1 MEWLRAHPYLDAAVI
16 TGSLLIVGALIVRTQ
31 LGAPIA
37 PTPTEGTWGSAHRIY
52 TENVSTGDTTLL
64 PEIQTS
70 PAIRVE
76 SLGYIPLLTENT
88 IGTGPVDESSTFDFG
103 SLIIAL
109 SGPSQ
114 NPATPR
120 VESGSG
126 ISYSFIPGGLIATTT
141 LAKPR
146 TPLQDALY
154 LFGNEVGDAI
164 VSFEASHPNQ
174 PAILKH
180 HIEQPSDPDA
190 RAALKKL
197 GDDLA
202 RLGDTLDALGDIPE
216 QAKGAHRNVV
226 AAYRDIGTKLATIS
240 AKEGNDALFDAIVTY
255 NAAAEDFAKKFVS
268 LALVFQSY
276 SVTFSPGDG
285 GSVFVF
291 PSGGL

>member
-37 PTPTEGTWGSAHRIY
+37 TTPTEGTWGSAHSIY
-52 TENVSTGDTTLL
+52 TEGVSTGGATLL
-64 PEIQTS
+64 PDVQTG
-70 PAIRVE
+70 PTIRAE

-103 SLIIAL
+103 SLVAL
-109 SGPSQ
+109 LSRPSQ
-114 NPATPR
+114 PTATPR
-120 VESGSG
+120 TESETG
-126 ISYSFIPGGLIATTT
+126 IAYSFIPGGLIATTT

-146 TPLQDALY
+146 TTLQDALY

-180 HIEQPSDPDA
+180 HIEQPNDPEA

-197 GDDLA
+197 GDDLT
-202 RLGDTLDALGDIPE
+202 RLGDTIGALGEVPE
-216 QAKGAHRNVV
+216 QVAGTHRGVV
-226 AAYRDIGTKLATIS
+226 AAYRDIGTKLAAIS
-240 AKEGNDALFDAIVTY
+240 TKEGSDALFDAIVTY

-268 LALVFQSY
+268 LALIFQSY
-276 SVTFSPGDG
+276 GVTFSPGDG